1 MVTVIKQFQNFTA
14 NKVLTNT
21 RLLFV
26 RALESR
32 LRSHKKVSKHYR
44 LETKRMQCKSTTVTI
59 AWTKSLFWSSLGV
72 SGQYPMREKNTTRSC
87 EMICVNFRTVIIN
100 LL

>member
-1 MVTVIKQFQNFTA
+1 MVMKQFQNFTA

-32 LRSHKKVSKHYR
+32 LTLYATHFFSQTAPKFVFIIWALQKLDWSPVLMYP
-44 LETKRMQCKSTTVTI
+44 EMGTGSTS
-59 AWTKSLFWSSLGV
+59 AF
-72 SGQYPMREKNTTRSC
+72 
-87 EMICVNFRTVIIN
+87 
-100 LL
+100 

>member
-1 MVTVIKQFQNFTA
+1 MVIKQFQNFTA

-32 LRSHKKVSKHYR
+32 LGRARSGHVTGQRSLR
-44 LETKRMQCKSTTVTI
+44 GRGSCKELQRAPTNTM
-59 AWTKSLFWSSLGV
+59 LFSDYHLAKLNPKCHMN
-72 SGQYPMREKNTTRSC
+72 Y
-87 EMICVNFRTVIIN
+87 
-100 LL
+100 LD

>member
-1 MVTVIKQFQNFTA
+1 MVIKQFQNFTA

-32 LRSHKKVSKHYR
+32 LKKPRFLDLGSLDWSHFPNVVQDKFASFRHLKSR
-44 LETKRMQCKSTTVTI
+44 LLTTDH
-59 AWTKSLFWSSLGV
+59 
-72 SGQYPMREKNTTRSC
+72 
-87 EMICVNFRTVIIN
+87 
-100 LL
+100 

>member
-1 MVTVIKQFQNFTA
+1 MVIKQFQNFTA

-32 LRSHKKVSKHYR
+32 LTSNEPEARHRYGRHR
-44 LETKRMQCKSTTVTI
+44 
-59 AWTKSLFWSSLGV
+59 
-72 SGQYPMREKNTTRSC
+72 
-87 EMICVNFRTVIIN
+87 
-100 LL
+100 

>member
-1 MVTVIKQFQNFTA
+1 MVIKQFQNFTA

-32 LRSHKKVSKHYR
+32 LTVCWEKSHQKKPTSR
-44 LETKRMQCKSTTVTI
+44 EDTDTKQ
-59 AWTKSLFWSSLGV
+59 AYEESLRKKGLI
-72 SGQYPMREKNTTRSC
+72 RDR
-87 EMICVNFRTVIIN
+87 II
-100 LL
+100 LVR